1 MPSYE
6 ISIEFNQ
13 KTIEI
18 VIKTLK
24 CFPNFIFQSWAW
36 VKFDLLPKKQKKL
49 EKNFKND
56 RNCYKLE
63 IVRGFQGSQVATP
76 RAFSGKDAEDSRN
89 TKISDFP
96 RFIAMKEIKNIDEK
110 LAKYLS
116 SEDLVPRTWKYSM
129 CSKTHENL
137 VAS

>member
-1 MPSYE
+1 M
-6 ISIEFNQ
+6 
-13 KTIEI
+13 
-18 VIKTLK
+18 
-24 CFPNFIFQSWAW
+24 FP
-36 VKFDLLPKKQKKL
+36 KFYFSKLSLSQIRSLALHAQKKQKEL

-116 SEDLVPRTWKYSM
+116 SEDLVPRT
-129 CSKTHENL
+129 
-137 VAS
+137 